1 MLTRLIMAAAVT
13 LPVSSPGQ
21 DDQPTAP
28 SPERIKAAVERAL
41 PLIAK
46 GADGYVGKRNC
57 FSCHHQAVPVVAL
70 SLARER
76 GFTVDPDLI
85 RRQVE
90 HTRTDLD
97 GAAESY
103 RRGRGQGGGVTTA
116 GYALWTL
123 EAGASE
129 PDETTEAVVEFLLG
143 RDEKTGHWLPFAKRP
158 PSEASPFTSTFV
170 AIRALKAF
178 ARPEQRGRAAARID
192 SARAWLAGAAAE
204 AKDTEDRVFRLWGLK
219 LAGAP
224 DDDLRAAAR
233 VLRDSQRDD
242 GGWAQLDGG
251 DSDAYATG
259 TALVTLHL
267 AADLATDDSA
277 YRRGLEFLVKTQKD
291 DGSWHVASRSRPIQR
306 YFETGFPHGKDQ
318 FISMSATGWATAALA
333 LACPKPQ

>member
-1 MLTRLIMAAAVT
+1 MLTRLIIAAAVT

-46 GADGYVGKRNC
+46 GADGYVGKRQC

-103 RRGRGQGGGVTTA
+103 RRGRGQGGGVITA

-129 PDETTEAVVEFLLG
+129 QDETTASVVEFLLG
-143 RDEKTGHWLPFAKRP
+143 RDEKRGHWLASSKRP

-178 ARPEQRGRAAARID
+178 ARPDQQGRAAARID
-192 SARAWLAGAAAE
+192 SARAWLAAAAE
-204 AKDTEDRVFRLWGLK
+204 AKDSEDRVFRLWGLK
-219 LAGAP
+219 LAGAL

-233 VLRDSQRDD
+233 VLRDAQHDD
-242 GGWAQLDGG
+242 GGWSQLDVG

-259 TALVTLHL
+259 SALVALHF
-267 AADLATDDSA
+267 AGDLATDDPA
-277 YRRGLEFLVKTQKD
+277 YRRGLEFLVKAQKD
-291 DGSWHVASRSRPIQR
+291 DGSWHVASRSRPIQA
-306 YFETGFPHGKDQ
+306 YFESGFPHGKDQ
-318 FISMSATGWATAALA
+318 FISMAATGWATAALA

>member
-1 MLTRLIMAAAVT
+1 MITRLIMAAAVT
-13 LPVSSPGQ
+13 LPVSSPEQ
-21 DDQPTAP
+21 DDRPTGP
-28 SPERIKAAVERAL
+28 SLERIKAAVERVL
-41 PLIAK
+41 PLLAQ
-46 GADGYVGKRNC
+46 GADGYVAKRNC

-76 GFTVDPDLI
+76 GFTVDLDLI

-103 RRGRGQGGGVTTA
+103 RKGRGQGGGVTTA

-129 PDETTEAVVEFLLG
+129 PDQTTEAVVEYLLG

-158 PSEASPFTSTFV
+158 PSEGSHFTSTYV

-178 ARPEQRGRAAARID
+178 ARPEQRFRAAARID
-192 SARAWLAGAAAE
+192 SARAWLADAGSE
-204 AKDTEDRVFRLWGLK
+204 AKETEDRVFRLWGLK
-219 LAGAP
+219 VAGAP
-224 DDDLRAAAR
+224 DDDQRAAGR
-233 VLRDSQRDD
+233 VLRDSQRHD
-242 GGWAQLDGG
+242 GGWAQLGGG

-259 TALVTLHL
+259 TALVALHL
-267 AADLATDDSA
+267 ADDLATDHSA

-306 YFETGFPHGKDQ
+306 YFETGFPSGKDQ
-318 FISMSATGWATAALA
+318 FISMSASGWATAALV
-333 LACPKPQ
+333 LACPRSQ

>member
-46 GADGYVGKRNC
+46 GADGYVGKRHC

-90 HTRTDLD
+90 HTRTDLN
-97 GAAESY
+97 GADESY

-129 PDETTEAVVEFLLG
+129 PDET
-143 RDEKTGHWLPFAKRP
+143 
-158 PSEASPFTSTFV
+158 SSP
-170 AIRALKAF
+170 
-178 ARPEQRGRAAARID
+178 
-192 SARAWLAGAAAE
+192 
-204 AKDTEDRVFRLWGLK
+204 
-219 LAGAP
+219 
-224 DDDLRAAAR
+224 
-233 VLRDSQRDD
+233 
-242 GGWAQLDGG
+242 
-251 DSDAYATG
+251 
-259 TALVTLHL
+259 
-267 AADLATDDSA
+267 
-277 YRRGLEFLVKTQKD
+277 
-291 DGSWHVASRSRPIQR
+291 
-306 YFETGFPHGKDQ
+306 
-318 FISMSATGWATAALA
+318 
-333 LACPKPQ
+333 

>member
-1 MLTRLIMAAAVT
+1 MR
-13 LPVSSPGQ
+13 SPG
-21 DDQPTAP
+21 P
-28 SPERIKAAVERAL
+28 S
-41 PLIAK
+41 
-46 GADGYVGKRNC
+46 
-57 FSCHHQAVPVVAL
+57 S
-70 SLARER
+70 
-76 GFTVDPDLI
+76 
-85 RRQVE
+85 
-90 HTRTDLD
+90 
-97 GAAESY
+97 GAAPPPGST
-103 RRGRGQGGGVTTA
+103 RPAPGWPAPPPPRPRTPRTA
-116 GYALWTL
+116 
-123 EAGASE
+123 S
-129 PDETTEAVVEFLLG
+129 
-143 RDEKTGHWLPFAKRP
+143 
-158 PSEASPFTSTFV
+158 S
-170 AIRALKAF
+170 AF
-178 ARPEQRGRAAARID
+178 GP
-192 SARAWLAGAAAE
+192 
-204 AKDTEDRVFRLWGLK
+204 K

-267 AADLATDDSA
+267 ADDLATDDSA